1 MSDADIERRLAT
13 ILMADVVEYSRL
25 MEVDEADTL
34 RSLQEHLFALINPT
48 IGQYQ
53 GRIVKLMGDG
63 LLAEFPSVVD
73 AVQCAISI
81 QTGMTRR
88 NENVPEERQIQFRIG
103 MNLGD
108 VLIDGDDIYG
118 DGVNIAARLQALAD
132 PNGIMISHNVHS
144 QVDGTIDHK
153 FADAGAHQ
161 LKNISKVVRAYQFN
175 PEAPSQS
182 PTKSFR
188 PFVDLPVEKEPLA
201 TGGCLC
207 GQVRYEVD
215 GKALGS
221 MLCHCRM
228 CQRYSGAPMLEGTT
242 FPAEAFI
249 VTKGKLQVYQS
260 SEIAERSFCG
270 SCGSP
275 ILYQGR
281 IGYWTKW
288 VVVTTGSFDDPAK
301 FPPTYHLGIESQL
314 PWARFLDELPK
325 TKCYDSPS
333 LVEAYRAVGKEVP

>member
-1 MSDADIERRLAT
+1 
-13 ILMADVVEYSRL
+13 MADVVEYSRL
-25 MEVDEADTL
+25 MENDETATL

-63 LLAEFPSVVD
+63 LLAEFRSVVD

-81 QTGMTRR
+81 QKGMVSR
-88 NENVPEERQIQFRIG
+88 NETVPEEQKIKFRIG

-108 VLIDGDDIYG
+108 VLIDGDDIHG

-132 PNGIMISHNVHS
+132 PDGVMISHNVHS
-144 QVDGTIDHK
+144 QVDGTIDDN
-153 FADAGAHQ
+153 FVDAGAHQ
-161 LKNISKVVRAYQFN
+161 LKNIKKVVRAYQFK
-175 PEAPSQS
+175 PETSNRPPA
-182 PTKSFR
+182 KSFR
-188 PFVDLPVEKEPLA
+188 PFVDLPAENEPLA

-207 GQVRYEVD
+207 GQVRYEID

-242 FPAEAFI
+242 FPAEAFKL
-249 VTKGKLQVYQS
+249 TKGKLQVYQS

-288 VVVTTGSFDDPAK
+288 VVVTTGSFDNPAK
-301 FPPTYHLGIESQL
+301 FPPTYHLGVESQL
-314 PWARFLDELPK
+314 PWVRFLDELPK
-325 TKCYDSPS
+325 TRCHDSPS
-333 LVEAYRAVGKEVP
+333 LVEAYRAVGQKVP